1 MTTLTLVIGLAILA
15 TIGTLATGV
24 VSMARGGEFDMKHSH
39 QIMFS
44 RVGLQAVT
52 FVLLLIALYLNTG

>member
-1 MTTLTLVIGLAILA
+1 MTTLTLMIVLAILA
-15 TIGTLATGV
+15 TVGVLLVGV
-24 VSMARGGEFDMKHSH
+24 VSMARGGDFDARHST

-52 FVLLLIALYLNTG
+52 FILLLIALYLNAA